1 MNDEQIDWEARRWG
15 SESYI
20 RPVRFVVLWSY
31 ELPGPEGVE
40 DPFTVREWNN
50 LGKAASRVLREW
62 SDCVERVVHRHTIM
76 PFVSVNLVSWRM
88 VPVQD
93 LDMSEEYWESA

>member
-40 DPFTVREWNN
+40 APFTVREWNN
-50 LGKAASRVLREW
+50 VLGKAASRVLRE
-62 SDCVERVVHRHTIM
+62 
-76 PFVSVNLVSWRM
+76 
-88 VPVQD
+88 
-93 LDMSEEYWESA
+93 